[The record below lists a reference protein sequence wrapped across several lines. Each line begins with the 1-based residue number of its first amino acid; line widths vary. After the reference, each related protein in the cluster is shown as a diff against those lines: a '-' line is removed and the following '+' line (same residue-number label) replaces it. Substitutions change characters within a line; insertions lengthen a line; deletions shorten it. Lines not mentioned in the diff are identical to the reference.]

1 MVRKLRS
8 GRAVG
13 PLEMKAE
20 HLKEW
25 LRAATRE
32 KEPETETWEK
42 VVSVI
47 QVEFREG
54 YILED
59 LTWKKMVLTP
69 KGGGEYRCIGMVE
82 TIWKVCT
89 SIMNSRLQSSI
100 VLYVVLHGYR
110 QGRGTRIAIMEAK
123 LEQQLAGIV
132 HEQLFQVFIDVRKA

>member
-1 MVRKLRS
+1 
-8 GRAVG
+8 
-13 PLEMKAE
+13 MKAE

-59 LTWKKMVLTP
+59 LT
-69 KGGGEYRCIGMVE
+69 
-82 TIWKVCT
+82 
-89 SIMNSRLQSSI
+89 
-100 VLYVVLHGYR
+100 
-110 QGRGTRIAIMEAK
+110 
-123 LEQQLAGIV
+123 
-132 HEQLFQVFIDVRKA
+132 